1 MSEKKDTS
9 AMGRV
14 EHGLRVYDQMTTM
27 HFSLS
32 EKYHRWTLI
41 EKTIEIVLSV
51 VLCGCTFLDVDKHE
65 ALKRFFGS
73 IDLSLIMGGSS
84 IVLFAFTLIKQ
95 NINHHQRCE
104 QHRLAGKILA
114 QSKAELRLKQNEWI
128 NENTEEAV
136 INAYLDQLASTVNDL
151 PQIPEKYFAKY
162 KHKHVRKKEF
172 SQFIDRH
179 KASPWL
185 WCKILFLLKGLG
197 LYEKENKNIAKRSP
211 KGDLASADMK

>member
-1 MSEKKDTS
+1 MAKIKHDHAVT
-9 AMGRV
+9 
-14 EHGLRVYDQMTTM
+14 QMA
-27 HFSLS
+27 LS
-32 EKYHRWTLI
+32 NLDAWVNSPR
-41 EKTIEIVLSV
+41 VLSMIVCMV
-51 VLCGCTFLDVDKHE
+51 VYCVMQGVVDQGGFWVAGIELQLTLPEKLFVKLYNSFYSMGSLLFLV
-65 ALKRFFGS
+65 
-73 IDLSLIMGGSS
+73 M
-84 IVLFAFTLIKQ
+84 V
-95 NINHHQRCE
+95 
-104 QHRLAGKILA
+104 
-114 QSKAELRLKQNEWI
+114 RLKQNEWI